1 MPPPKF
7 TPKDWQIIETSPGG
21 VDCDFVNKKTGEET
35 WYTPEGMTAAEIL
48 AIPGAKKFFP
58 TLERAEAYI
67 KIKKEE
73 KAKNGGKD
81 IKDV

>member
-1 MPPPKF
+1 
-7 TPKDWQIIETSPGG
+7 
-21 VDCDFVNKKTGEET
+21 
-35 WYTPEGMTAAEIL
+35 MTAAEIL